1 MIYYSFGLV
10 PGGMFRIAATRL
22 SSRRS
27 LRHPGFF
34 PVVKSDSREKAVNIL
49 DGITKL
55 HDWQWSEFK
64 SQKLKV
70 ES

>member
-1 MIYYSFGLV
+1 
-10 PGGMFRIAATRL
+10 MFRIAATRL